1 MRTGLATNKNIGRI
15 KTVTALLLLSLCLI
29 MCVILFKAYR
39 EGKFDS
45 AETMQEYIA
54 GFGIMA
60 PIMLTAIQA
69 AQVVL
74 PVLPGFLGCAVGAVM
89 FGCWGGFW
97 CNYIGISAGSIM
109 AFWLARQF
117 GRDLVVGLFKG
128 KRYEKW
134 TRWAAKSKSYTA
146 MLFAGMVL
154 PLFPDDYFCYLTG
167 LTDMTLKKFSAIV
180 IIGKPWCILAYS
192 IIFSAAVS

>member
-1 MRTGLATNKNIGRI
+1 MTEGKKISRWKKLSAI
-15 KTVTALLLLSLCLI
+15 LLLIFCIVLCA
-29 MCVILFKAYR
+29 MLFKAYLD
-39 EGKFDS
+39 GKFS
-45 AETMQEYIA
+45 SVETLQTYVA

-60 PIMLTAIQA
+60 PVVLTCIQA

-109 AFWLARQF
+109 AFWLANRY
-117 GRDLVVGLFKG
+117 GRELVVALFPSK
-128 KRYEKW
+128 KYEKW
-134 TRWAAKSKSYTA
+134 TSWAAKSKSYTT
-146 MLFAGMVL
+146 MLFAGMIL

-167 LTDMTLKKFSAIV
+167 LTDMSLKKFTIIV
-180 IIGKPWCILAYS
+180 LLGKPWCIFAYS
-192 IIFSAAVS
+192 YIFSAAAM

>member
-15 KTVTALLLLSLCLI
+15 KTGTALLLLSLCLI
-29 MCVILFKAYR
+29 MCVVLFKAYR

-45 AETMQEYIA
+45 AESMQEYIA

-97 CNYIGISAGSIM
+97 CNYIGISAGSII

-117 GRDLVVGLFKG
+117 GRDLVAGLFKG

>member
-1 MRTGLATNKNIGRI
+1 MEKEVKIDKNIGKM
-15 KTVTALLLLSLCLI
+15 KTGAALLLLALCI
-29 MCVILFKAYR
+29 GMCVILIKAYR

-60 PIMLTAIQA
+60 PVMLTAIQA

-117 GRDLVVGLFKG
+117 GQELVSGLFRG
-128 KRYEKW
+128 KRYETW
-134 TRWAAKSKSYTA
+134 TACAARSGSYTA

-167 LTDMTLKKFSAIV
+167 LSDMTPKKFATIV
-180 IIGKPWCILAYS
+180 VLGKPWCILAYS

>member
-1 MRTGLATNKNIGRI
+1 
-15 KTVTALLLLSLCLI
+15 
-29 MCVILFKAYR
+29 
-39 EGKFDS
+39 
-45 AETMQEYIA
+45 
-54 GFGIMA
+54 
-60 PIMLTAIQA
+60 MLTAIQA

>member
-54 GFGIMA
+54 GFGIMG
-60 PIMLTAIQA
+60 PVMLTAIQA

>member
-1 MRTGLATNKNIGRI
+1 MRTELATNKNIGRI
-15 KTVTALLLLSLCLI
+15 KTGTALLLLSLCLI
-29 MCVILFKAYR
+29 MCVVLFKAYR

-45 AETMQEYIA
+45 AESMQEYIA

-180 IIGKPWCILAYS
+180 IIGKPWCILAYCLG
-192 IIFSAAVS
+192 FSLIK

>member
-1 MRTGLATNKNIGRI
+1 MRTELATNKNIGRI
-15 KTVTALLLLSLCLI
+15 KTGTALLLLSLCLI
-29 MCVILFKAYR
+29 MCVVLFKAYR

-45 AETMQEYIA
+45 AESMQEYIA

-97 CNYIGISAGSIM
+97 CNYIGISAGSII

-134 TRWAAKSKSYTA
+134 TRWAAKSNSYTA

>member
-1 MRTGLATNKNIGRI
+1 MRTGLATNKSIGRI
-15 KTVTALLLLSLCLI
+15 KTGAALLLFSLCLI
-29 MCVILFKAYR
+29 MCVILFRAYR

-45 AETMQEYIA
+45 AESMQEYIA

-60 PIMLTAIQA
+60 PVMLTAIQA

-97 CNYIGISAGSIM
+97 CNYIGISAGSII

-117 GRDLVVGLFKG
+117 GRDLVAGLFKG

-134 TRWAAKSKSYTA
+134 TRWAAKSRSYTA

-180 IIGKPWCILAYS
+180 ILGKPWCILAYS